1 MNRALNIAIA
11 AAASLSLLSCASQK
25 TVAEP
30 AFADEGQSGGSVP
43 ITAKWSIPTI
53 DGGDTHIAVR
63 IRHLM
68 AVPVEV
74 KVQVPEGVRVKSGR
88 TSFTI
93 PADGPKVVIEKL
105 VFEGELSDAAE
116 LVVLADAA
124 GQDFGIHGKDVFS
137 KRPKV
142 VPQPNQ
148 DGPEV
153 KVGKKNLG
161 NAVPMKV
168 DGQ

>member
-1 MNRALNIAIA
+1 MNRALLAIA
-11 AAASLSLLSCASQK
+11 VASLSLSACASPK

-30 AFADEGQSGGSVP
+30 AFADEGQASGSVP

-53 DGGDTHIAVR
+53 DGEDTHIAVR

-68 AVPVEV
+68 AVPVDV
-74 KVQVPEGVRVKSGR
+74 KVELPEGVQVVSGR

-93 PADGPKVVIEKL
+93 PADGPKVVVEKL
-105 VFEGELSDAAE
+105 VLKGELSDAAE

-137 KRPKV
+137 KKPKV

-153 KVGKKNLG
+153 KVGNKNLG

-168 DGQ
+168 DGQQ